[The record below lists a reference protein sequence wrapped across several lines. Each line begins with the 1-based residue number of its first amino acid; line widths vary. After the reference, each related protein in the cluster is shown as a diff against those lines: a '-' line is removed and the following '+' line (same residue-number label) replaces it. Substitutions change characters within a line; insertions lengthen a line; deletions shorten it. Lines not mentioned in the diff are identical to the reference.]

1 MARKNHLP
9 DSLELLLDTMCNTF
23 GAIMF
28 IAISIVV
35 ISQLST
41 KAIKE
46 KAPVEITEEYLEEL
60 REKVRELEEELE
72 EEERKMNERA
82 LDALGMPKEKKEKV
96 EQLLSLKNESR
107 KLVLESAEQRR
118 EIEKKTKDLKEIEDK
133 IDDVKSE
140 IQQIKDEFSQKKK
153 LLAQM
158 KQAREYQKKELQR
171 QIIRLEANLKSLEKE
186 AEEKKSERTLR
197 FSMEVSTAGEF
208 DYTVCLR
215 NRRLYSDGK
224 GEIRPVR
231 DNDQSGHFSLIGN
244 GHIISENS
252 DEEFS
257 HLLTGI
263 SQRNYVSIWCDQN
276 SYPIL
281 VNLRQYLRKK
291 KIKVRFIYTEDFRF
305 YYTQDSVNASY

>member
-28 IAISIVV
+28 IAISIVI

-60 REKVRELEEELE
+60 REKVQKLEEELE

-96 EQLLSLKNESR
+96 EQLLALKNESR
-107 KLVLESAEQRR
+107 KLVLDSAEQRR
-118 EIEKKTKDLKEIEDK
+118 EMEHKTEEIEKTENRIDEI
-133 IDDVKSE
+133 KSE
-140 IQQIKDEFSQKKK
+140 IQQIKDEIIQKKR
-153 LLAQM
+153 LLVQM
-158 KQAREYQKKELQR
+158 KQARDFRKKELQR
-171 QIIRLEANLKSLEKE
+171 QIATLEANLKVLEKE
-186 AEEKKSERTLR
+186 AEEKKAERTLR
-197 FSMEVSTAGEF
+197 FSMEVSTDGER

-215 NRRLYSDGK
+215 NRRLYCGD
-224 GEIRPVR
+224 EVHPVR
-231 DNDQSGHFSLIGN
+231 DNMLKGHFSLMGD
-244 GHIISENS
+244 GHVISDNP

-257 HLLTGI
+257 HLLEDI
-263 SQRNYVSIWCDQN
+263 SQLYFVSIWCDQK

-281 VNLRQYLRKK
+281 VHLRQYLRKK
-291 KIKVRFIYTEDFRF
+291 RIKVRFICTEDFKF
-305 YYTQDSVNASY
+305 YYTQGSVNASY

>member
-60 REKVRELEEELE
+60 REKVRKLEEELE

-82 LDALGMPKEKKEKV
+82 LEALGMPKEKKEKV
-96 EQLLSLKNESR
+96 EQLLTLKNESR
-107 KLVLESAEQRR
+107 KLVLDSAEQRR
-118 EIEKKTKDLKEIEDK
+118 EMEQRTAEMEKIENR
-133 IDDVKSE
+133 IDEVNSE
-140 IQQIKDEFSQKKK
+140 IQQIKDEIVQKKR

-158 KQAREYQKKELQR
+158 KQARDLRKKELQR
-171 QIIRLEANLKSLEKE
+171 QIAMLEVNLKSLEKE

-197 FSMEVSTAGEF
+197 FSMEVSTAGER
-208 DYTVCLR
+208 DYTVCLK
-215 NRRLYSDGK
+215 NGRLYSDGK
-224 GEIRPVR
+224 NEILPVR
-231 DNDQSGHFSLIGN
+231 DDDESGHFSLIGN
-244 GHIISENS
+244 GYVISDNT
-252 DEEFS
+252 DNAFS

-263 SQRNYVSIWCDQN
+263 SQRNFVSIWCDQK

-291 KIKVRFIYTEDFRF
+291 KIKVRFIYTEDFKF
-305 YYTQDSVNASY
+305 YYTQGSVNASY

>member
-1 MARKNHLP
+1 MTKKNHLP

-28 IAISIVV
+28 IAISIVI

-60 REKVRELEEELE
+60 REKVQKLEEELE

-96 EQLLSLKNESR
+96 EQLLALKNESR
-107 KLVLESAEQRR
+107 KLVLDSAEQRR
-118 EIEKKTKDLKEIEDK
+118 EMEHRTEEIEKTENRIDEIR
-133 IDDVKSE
+133 SE
-140 IQQIKDEFSQKKK
+140 IQQIKDEINQKKK
-153 LLAQM
+153 LLVQM
-158 KQAREYQKKELQR
+158 KQARDFRKKELQK
-171 QIIRLEANLKSLEKE
+171 QIAKIEANIKSLEKE

-224 GEIRPVR
+224 GEIHPVR

-291 KIKVRFIYTEDFRF
+291 KIKVRFIYTEDFKF
-305 YYTQDSVNASY
+305 YYTQGNVNASY